1 MASKSK
7 EAHHRRLNGK
17 YLKDAKEL
25 IKKGDYSQASEKLWG
40 ASVEIV
46 KALAAKRENKT
57 LGEHRQILEYVS
69 KLDKEFPDMNL
80 RRLISTARALH
91 SNFYEDEFPA
101 DYVSEVGYQAVE
113 EFIDKMK
120 RILEES

>member
-1 MASKSK
+1 MEERITKYQ
-7 EAHHRRLNGK
+7 RLNGK
-17 YLKDAKEL
+17 YLREAKEL
-25 IKKGDYSQASEKLWG
+25 IKKRDYPQASEKLWG

-46 KALAAKRENKT
+46 KAVAAKRENKI
-57 LGEHRQILEYVS
+57 LGEHRMILEYVS

-91 SNFYEDEFPA
+91 SNFYEDEFPP

-113 EFIDKMK
+113 EFIGKMR

>member
-1 MASKSK
+1 MEERVSKYQ
-7 EAHHRRLNGK
+7 RLNGK
-17 YLKDAKEL
+17 YLMEAKEL
-25 IKKGDYSQASEKLWG
+25 IRKGDYSQASEKLWG

-57 LGEHRQILEYVS
+57 LEEHRQILEYVS
-69 KLDKEFPDMNL
+69 KIDKEFPNMNL

-113 EFIDKMK
+113 EFVEKIK

>member
-1 MASKSK
+1 MEERVSKYQ
-7 EAHHRRLNGK
+7 RLNGK
-17 YLKDAKEL
+17 YLMQAKGL

-46 KALAAKRENKT
+46 KALAAKRENKI

-69 KLDKEFPDMNL
+69 KLDKEFPNMNL

-113 EFIDKMK
+113 EFIDKIK

>member
-1 MASKSK
+1 MEERVSKYQ
-7 EAHHRRLNGK
+7 RLNGK
-17 YLKDAKEL
+17 YLMEAKEL
-25 IKKGDYSQASEKLWG
+25 IKKRDYSQASEKLWG

-57 LGEHRQILEYVS
+57 LEEHRQILEYVS
-69 KLDKEFPDMNL
+69 KLDKEFPNMNM

-113 EFIDKMK
+113 EFVDKMK